1 MAGVIVDKK
10 IKQRRENG
18 LKGTIYSMAPAIK
31 NWYNK
36 TVIQFLKEH
45 TELTEEEEDLIAKLS
60 EYCDSKLDNPTK
72 LI

>member
-1 MAGVIVDKK
+1 MLGVIVDKK
-10 IKQRRENG
+10 IKQRRDNG

-36 TVIQFLKEH
+36 VVIQFLKEH
-45 TELTEEEEDLIAKLS
+45 TELTEEEEDLIVKLS
-60 EYCDSKLDNPTK
+60 EYCESRLDNPNK